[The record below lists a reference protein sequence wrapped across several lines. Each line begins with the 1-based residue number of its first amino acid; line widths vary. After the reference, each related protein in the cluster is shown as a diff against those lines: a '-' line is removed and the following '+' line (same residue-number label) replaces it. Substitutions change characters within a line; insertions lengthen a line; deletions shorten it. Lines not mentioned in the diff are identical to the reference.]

1 MAATSETRSWDAITT
16 STLEAKMGKMR
27 ENIIKSSPF
36 LAYMESKGRI
46 LKLDGGLRIKA
57 DLM

>member
-1 MAATSETRSWDAITT
+1 MPATSETRSWDAITT
-16 STLEAKMGKMR
+16 STLEAAMGPMR
-27 ENIIKSSPF
+27 DNIIKGNPM

-46 LKLDGGLRIKA
+46 LLLDGGLRIKA

>member
-1 MAATSETRSWDAITT
+1 MPATSETRSWDAITT
-16 STLEAKMGKMR
+16 STLESGMGAMR
-27 ENIIKSSPF
+27 DNIIKGNPM

-46 LKLDGGLRIKA
+46 LLLDGGLRIKA